1 MKWFLKNSMKNKLVM
16 ERNKFEKAKAINEKL
31 EEISLFKKYIDENQ
45 SYMAIVKSSEHTI
58 YPTPLAHFI
67 MLKDELIK
75 FMEIQEEKLT
85 KEFEEL

>member
-1 MKWFLKNSMKNKLVM
+1 MKNKLVM

-31 EEISLFKKYIDENQ
+31 EEIYLFKKYIDENQ

>member
-1 MKWFLKNSMKNKLVM
+1 
-16 ERNKFEKAKAINEKL
+16 
-31 EEISLFKKYIDENQ
+31 
-45 SYMAIVKSSEHTI
+45 MAIVKSSEHTI

-75 FMEIQEEKLT
+75 FMEIQEEKLK

>member
-1 MKWFLKNSMKNKLVM
+1 MDKA
-16 ERNKFEKAKAINEKL
+16 KFEKAKAINEKL

-58 YPTPLAHFI
+58 YPTPLAHFV

-75 FMEIQEEKLT
+75 FMQIEEEKLT
-85 KEFEEL
+85 KEFDKL

>member
-1 MKWFLKNSMKNKLVM
+1 MKNKLVM

-45 SYMAIVKSSEHTI
+45 SYMAIVKPSEHTI
-58 YPTPLAHFI
+58 YPTPLAHFVMI
-67 MLKDELIK
+67 KDELIK
-75 FMEIQEEKLT
+75 FMQIEEDKLK

>member
-1 MKWFLKNSMKNKLVM
+1 MDKA
-16 ERNKFEKAKAINEKL
+16 KFEKAKVINEKL

-67 MLKDELIK
+67 MLKNELIK
-75 FMEIQEEKLT
+75 FMEIQEEKLK

>member
-1 MKWFLKNSMKNKLVM
+1 MKNKLVM

-85 KEFEEL
+85 KEFDKL

>member
-1 MKWFLKNSMKNKLVM
+1 M
-16 ERNKFEKAKAINEKL
+16 ERSRFEKAKKINEKL
-31 EEISLFKKYIDENQ
+31 EEITLFKKYIGEDG

-58 YPTPLAHFI
+58 YPTPLAHFV

-85 KEFEEL
+85 KEFDKL

>member
-1 MKWFLKNSMKNKLVM
+1 M
-16 ERNKFEKAKAINEKL
+16 ERNRFEKAKKITGKL
-31 EEISLFKKYIDENQ
+31 EEINLFKKYIDENQ

-58 YPTPLAHFI
+58 YPTPLAHFV

-85 KEFEEL
+85 KEFDKL

>member
-1 MKWFLKNSMKNKLVM
+1 MKNKLVM

-67 MLKDELIK
+67 LLKDELIK